1 MINLLD
7 SVRGEPGYFTG
18 LKLSSDDL
26 KLIRKLIAEHLSHQL
41 EKISP
46 KKVEL
51 FNSTSLDMYHSIS
64 DQLPHDQLLTRQSR
78 ILSQTAVNAI
88 RTTSLLQQLENILGP
103 FDISDE
109 EGVGRESISMRM
121 VRPDVNTDVGSLHA
135 DDWFWQLYNFP
146 LPEGKTRIKIW
157 IPIYCETGKSGLVLS
172 PNSHQKEWRYEIID
186 RAGMKKPLLSP
197 EQKPDLDIFQSNP
210 GDAVIFNYHL
220 LHGGM
225 VTRGESTRVS
235 IEFTMLVPESVYH
248 H

>member
-7 SVRGEPGYFTG
+7 SVRGNPGYITG
-18 LKLSSDDL
+18 LRLSPDDL
-26 KLIRKLIAEHLSHQL
+26 ELIKKLIAQHLTQQL
-41 EKISP
+41 EIIAP
-46 KKVEL
+46 NKVGL
-51 FNSTSLDMYHSIS
+51 FNATPLDMYHSIS

-78 ILSQTAVNAI
+78 ILSQNAINAI
-88 RTTSLLQQLENILGP
+88 RTTSLLQQIENILGP

-121 VRPDVNTDVGSLHA
+121 VRPGVNSDVGSLHA

-146 LPEGKTRIKIW
+146 LSEAKSRIKIW
-157 IPIYCETGKSGLVLS
+157 IPIYCEKGKSGLMLS
-172 PNSHQKEWRYEIID
+172 PNSHLREWKYEVID

-197 EQKPDLDIFQSNP
+197 EEKPELYIFQSNP

-225 VTRGESTRVS
+225 VTSGELTRVS
-235 IEFTMLVPESVYH
+235 IEFTILVPEAVYFH
-248 H
+248 